1 MNVPPNFHEF
11 AYDEWQR
18 RHQPPAVQTDR
29 FMRKHR
35 VGSGQ
40 PDSHLVRLVYRMLVS
55 VSLQPLFRIGYRQNR
70 N

>member
-18 RHQPPAVQTDR
+18 RQPQVIQTDR

-35 VGSGQ
+35 EGSAQ
-40 PDSHLVRLVYRMLVS
+40 PDSHLVRLGYRILLS